1 MGNFEQVKK
10 FIQRIEVK
18 KDKIISIREFKSL
31 FEHFEN
37 DTKEI
42 QLFNKVFRIMS
53 FKFIKEEILPYLL

>member
-1 MGNFEQVKK
+1 MGNFDLVKK

-31 FEHFEN
+31 FEHYKN
-37 DTKEI
+37 DTAEI